1 MTLSRR
7 LALQGFFRLPCLV
20 VDGLGPH
27 LWLSTSLQ
35 VVWGEAHSLGLP
47 SAQTSRAQSPL
58 GLLRSLPR
66 TPPPPAPRSAP
77 LLSACYCSPAGLP
90 GHPSVLPIGEP
101 TAHAPNLVSLKLK
114 TCSTEPGP
122 LQRRCTLIIPS
133 EGAADLVSAVVLPGL
148 VEWCRVGKG
157 GGEGEGRRVEK
168 LVSLEQSTW
177 QSRGL

>member
-1 MTLSRR
+1 MPFRVSSGSPVWWWMGWGRICGCPHLSRWCGER
-7 LALQGFFRLPCLV
+7 PTAWVCRAHRPPGLRAPLAC
-20 VDGLGPH
+20 
-27 LWLSTSLQ
+27 S
-35 VVWGEAHSLGLP
+35 EA
-47 SAQTSRAQSPL
+47 SPE
-58 GLLRSLPR
+58 
-66 TPPPPAPRSAP
+66 PPPPAPRSAP